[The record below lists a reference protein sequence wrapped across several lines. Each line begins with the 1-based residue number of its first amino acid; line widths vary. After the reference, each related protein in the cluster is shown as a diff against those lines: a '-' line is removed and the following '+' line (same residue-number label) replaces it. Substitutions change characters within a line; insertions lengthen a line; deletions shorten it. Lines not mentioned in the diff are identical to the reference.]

1 MEVRHHVVGVLQLDV
16 DRRHRQDQAGEAAH
30 GEHEDEA
37 HREQHRRLEGHRARH
52 MVAIQLKIFTA
63 VGTAISIVAYMKNS
77 WPVTGMPVV
86 NMWCAQTM
94 KLRMA
99 MRLVAYTME
108 A

>member
-1 MEVRHHVVGVLQLDV
+1 MSIGATAGIRPVKPPMVNTKMNPTAHSIGVSNDI
-16 DRRHRQDQAGEAAH
+16 EP
-30 GEHEDEA
+30 
-37 HREQHRRLEGHRARH
+37 RH

-63 VGTAISIVAYMKNS
+63 VGTAISMVAYMKNS

-86 NMWCAQTM
+86 NMWCAHTM

-99 MRLVAYTME
+99 MAEVAYTIE

>member
-1 MEVRHHVVGVLQLDV
+1 MSIGAIARIRPVKPPIVNTKMKPTAHSIGVSKV
-16 DRRHRQDQAGEAAH
+16 IEP
-30 GEHEDEA
+30 
-37 HREQHRRLEGHRARH
+37 RH
-52 MVAIQLKIFTA
+52 MVAIQLKIFTP

-94 KLRMA
+94 NDRIA
-99 MRLVAYTME
+99 IDAVAYTIE